1 MKGSEYIKII
11 KDQGHLPLLK
21 DMEMPRATKN
31 RLRSRQQLRLD
42 KLREELINSTEK
54 LKVKVISAQTISN
67 TDISAYIDELNIDA
81 DKILNISNE
90 DGCFFIWYKE

>member
-11 KDQGHLPLLK
+11 TDQGHLPLLK
-21 DMEMPRATKN
+21 DMEMPRATRK

-67 TDISAYIDELNIDA
+67 TDISAYVDELSIDA

>member
-11 KDQGHLPLLK
+11 TDQGHLPLLK
-21 DMEMPRATKN
+21 DMEMPRATRK

-42 KLREELINSTEK
+42 KLREELINGTEK

-67 TDISAYIDELNIDA
+67 TDISAYVDELNIDA

>member
-1 MKGSEYIKII
+1 MKKSEYIKII
-11 KDQGHLPLLK
+11 TDQGHLPPLK
-21 DMEMPRATKN
+21 DMEMPRATKK

-42 KLREELINSTEK
+42 KLRKELINSTEK

>member
-11 KDQGHLPLLK
+11 TDQGHLPLLK
-21 DMEMPRATKN
+21 DMEMPRATRK

-67 TDISAYIDELNIDA
+67 TDISAYVDELNIDA

-90 DGCFFIWYKE
+90 YGCFFIWYKE

>member
-1 MKGSEYIKII
+1 
-11 KDQGHLPLLK
+11 
-21 DMEMPRATKN
+21 MPRATKK

-90 DGCFFIWYKE
+90 DSCFFIWYKE